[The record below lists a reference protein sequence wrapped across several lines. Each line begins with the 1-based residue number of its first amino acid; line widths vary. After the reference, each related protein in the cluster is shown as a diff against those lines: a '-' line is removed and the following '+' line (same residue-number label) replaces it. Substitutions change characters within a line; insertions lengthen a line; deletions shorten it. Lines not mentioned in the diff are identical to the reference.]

1 MCVDIFFNI
10 SGNIY
15 FKFFKVIFDVE
26 LCSFLL
32 KVEFERS
39 IVIRVFLFYNWGRQI
54 IEDGEQR
61 YLSIVEFV

>member
-39 IVIRVFLFYNWGRQI
+39 IVIRVFLFYNWGR
-54 IEDGEQR
+54 
-61 YLSIVEFV
+61 